1 MTASHGSQRNAAVS
15 LRRETVPDPT
25 RAGAFVPD
33 PGKSQAAPDAPKPR
47 AKPVAARGAAFES
60 HAFPVF
66 FLMIAAL
73 IAGGWIFKDQLTI
86 EAEEGIGYWLGI
98 AGVSC
103 VGLLLLYPVRK
114 RIPGLRVIGSV
125 PAWFHLHMA
134 LGLVA
139 PTLILYHAG
148 FRTGSVNAAV
158 ALVSMLV
165 VAGSGLLGRMLYVR
179 IHRTLHEKRSEVR
192 DMAQDAAFLR
202 NTQISDFVEVA
213 DLAAKL
219 EATLRKP
226 RPNVVSA
233 FAYALATSGRI
244 ATTRRQM
251 LKALSRGAK
260 RVAQVKQGGKAAS
273 RRLKRD
279 GTLLVK
285 TYCKQLRHAAYLT
298 FFERL
303 FALWHIVHMP
313 LFMLMVVAAVIHIVA
328 VHLY

>member
-25 RAGAFVPD
+25 RAGASVPD
-33 PGKSQAAPDAPKPR
+33 QGKAQAAPDAPKPR
-47 AKPVAARGAAFES
+47 AKPVAARGAVFES

-114 RIPGLRVIGSV
+114 RIPGLRFIGSV

-179 IHRTLHEKRSEVR
+179 IHRTLHEKRS
-192 DMAQDAAFLR
+192 
-202 NTQISDFVEVA
+202 
-213 DLAAKL
+213 
-219 EATLRKP
+219 
-226 RPNVVSA
+226 
-233 FAYALATSGRI
+233 
-244 ATTRRQM
+244 
-251 LKALSRGAK
+251 
-260 RVAQVKQGGKAAS
+260 
-273 RRLKRD
+273 
-279 GTLLVK
+279 
-285 TYCKQLRHAAYLT
+285 
-298 FFERL
+298 
-303 FALWHIVHMP
+303 
-313 LFMLMVVAAVIHIVA
+313 
-328 VHLY
+328 